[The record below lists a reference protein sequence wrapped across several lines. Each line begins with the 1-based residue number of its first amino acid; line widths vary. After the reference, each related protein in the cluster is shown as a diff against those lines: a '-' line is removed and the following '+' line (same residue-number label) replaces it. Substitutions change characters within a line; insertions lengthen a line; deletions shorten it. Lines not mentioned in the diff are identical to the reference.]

1 MTLRCPICEGLA
13 HEIANP
19 FCVLHAQLIY
29 PSASLREQVCDACGH
44 GMLAHDIPAEV
55 LYSAAVALPT
65 DHAEGDL
72 RFDFIRRNTPLDRID
87 GEIVDIG
94 GGPGEL
100 AGQARRAM
108 GRPIAHVFDFVDRV
122 NVEGVAFTQIDL
134 NNDADRLSGLL
145 PGQAEAA
152 HLFMLSHVVEHLA
165 DPYRLLAALRG
176 FANSFVYIEV
186 PDFGARHGAES
197 LKFSLNNLDHTH
209 YFTDRSL
216 LTLVQKAGFR
226 VLAFETQTPPRMP
239 AIRVLCTP
247 RRYGNALADYPVHF
261 RSVADR
267 LADRIRGA
275 RPDQTVWVWGLSAY
289 MAQAL
294 ADLGAERS
302 RVGRILDTRYG
313 RPDFLGLPV
322 AAQPDAPPADGGANL
337 LIVCGST
344 YSTVQGVIQGKAQAA
359 APKAEFFTVRF

>member
-1 MTLRCPICEGLA
+1 MTLRCPICEGPA
-13 HEIANP
+13 RAIANP
-19 FCVLHAQLIY
+19 FCTLHAQLIY
-29 PSASLREQVCDACGH
+29 PSATLNEQVCDDCGH
-44 GMLAHDIPAEV
+44 GTLTHDIPAEV

-72 RFDFIRRNTPLDRID
+72 RFDFIRRNTPLDLID
-87 GEIVDIG
+87 GAIVDIG

-108 GRPIAHVFDFVDRV
+108 GRLTAHVFDFVDRV
-122 NVEGVAFTQIDL
+122 NVEGVDFTQIDL
-134 NNDADRLSGLL
+134 NNDTDRLPQLL
-145 PGQAEAA
+145 AGQADAA
-152 HLFMLSHVVEHLA
+152 HLFMLSHVIEHLA
-165 DPYRLLAALRG
+165 DPSRLLTNLRG
-176 FANSFVYIEV
+176 FAGSFVYIEV
-186 PDFGARHGAES
+186 PDFGARHKLES
-197 LKFSLNNLDHTH
+197 LKYSLNVLDHTH

-216 LTLVQKAGFR
+216 LALVQKAGLR

-247 RRYGNALADYPVHF
+247 RQDGNALASYPAHF
-261 RSVADR
+261 RTVAGG

-294 ADLGAERS
+294 SDLGPERS
-302 RVGRILDTRYG
+302 RVSRIFDTRYG
-313 RPDFLGLPV
+313 QPDYLGLPL
-322 AAQPDAPPADGGANL
+322 ASQPGEPPADGGADL

-344 YSTVQGVIQGKAQAA
+344 YSTVQAVIRDKAKAI
-359 APKAEFFTVRF
+359 APNAEFFAITF

>member
-1 MTLRCPICEGLA
+1 ML
-13 HEIANP
+13 
-19 FCVLHAQLIY
+19 
-29 PSASLREQVCDACGH
+29 SEQVCDACGH
-44 GMLAHDIPAEV
+44 GMLTHDIPAEV

-72 RFDFIRRNTPLDRID
+72 RFDFIRRNAPLGRID
-87 GEIVDIG
+87 GAIVDIG

-100 AGQARRAM
+100 AGQARQAM
-108 GRPIAHVFDFVDRV
+108 GRPVAHVFDFVDRV
-122 NVEGVAFTQIDL
+122 NVEGVDFTQIDL
-134 NNDADRLSGLL
+134 NNDTDRLPELL
-145 PGQAEAA
+145 AGQAEAA

-165 DPYRLLAALRG
+165 DPYRLLSNLRG

-186 PDFGARHGAES
+186 PDFGARHGVES

-216 LTLVQKAGFR
+216 LTLVRKAGFQ

-247 RRYGNALADYPVHF
+247 RQDGNALADYPTHF
-261 RSVADR
+261 RTVAGE
-267 LADRIRGA
+267 LADRIRSAG
-275 RPDQTVWVWGLSAY
+275 PDQAVWVWGLSAY

-294 ADLGAERS
+294 ADLGPERS
-302 RVGRILDTRYG
+302 RVSRILDTRYG
-313 RPDFLGLPV
+313 QPDYLGLPV
-322 AAQPDAPPADGGANL
+322 AAQPSAPPADGGANL

-344 YSTVQGVIQGKAQAA
+344 YSMVQGVIREKAQAI
-359 APKAEFFTVRF
+359 APKAEFFAIGF